1 MRRNEL
7 SAFSLA
13 ALLLVCPACR
23 KEDPEPPVP
32 TPDKGLLRVSVERAG
47 DASLSAF
54 VYGKEGSL
62 AVGKEEPAGTSPW
75 TWSEQLPEGEYTL
88 WVVGSDPD
96 EVRLA
101 GTDDFASAYAEALP
115 DGNTGLLRSLNSPLY
130 VESLTGVKVENGKET
145 SISSLPKDIR
155 RILRLSINA
164 GKGFSGAKVAG
175 KLAGIASSIRLSG
188 RLGMEPGVLQLEFLP
203 SQAVGPGVYQAT
215 AGILGTSPVDG
226 SGEGNL
232 CTLSFETS
240 SGERFS
246 YQENLTQPLAQA
258 IASGRDT
265 LDLSLEV
272 SPAIPIR
279 LYTGIQTRAAV
290 DAFDSTPVSIAVGT
304 STGDYPEH
312 WTATATGGDITLNP
326 ERYYPTDGSTL
337 FIRSYYPSVP
347 HVNGE
352 VHYDLTGQ
360 EDLMMTDEQRGS
372 LTQRFD
378 ATATPLIHKHL
389 LTQLSF
395 KLVIANAPD
404 NYRVRAVALNGLA
417 TSAKVS
423 LSEGKVIP
431 TGDPTSL
438 AIYTASGTGGIP
450 LAGGTADIP
459 GFILVQ
465 PEATFTIDLILAVD
479 DNPAND
485 LVLNNVP
492 VTIDGG
498 GGESGNAYQIE
509 VSLDLPDN
517 PLEPDDPYVPDEPD
531 PMEAYKVRIKA
542 TVIPWKQGNSGSA
555 DL

>member
-7 SAFSLA
+7 SALSLA
-13 ALLLVCPACR
+13 ALLLACPACR
-23 KEDPEPPVP
+23 KEDPEPPAP
-32 TPDKGLLRVSVERAG
+32 APDKGLLRVSVERSG
-47 DASLSAF
+47 DTSLSAF
-54 VYGKEGSL
+54 VYGKDGSL
-62 AVGKEEPAGTSPW
+62 TAGKEEPAGTSPW

-88 WVVGSDPD
+88 WVIGSDPD

-101 GTDDFASAYAEALP
+101 GTDDFASAYAETLP
-115 DGNTGLLRSLNSPLY
+115 DGNTDLLRSLNSPLY

-155 RILRLSINA
+155 RILRLTINA
-164 GKGFSGAKVAG
+164 GKGFGGAKVAG

-188 RLGMEPGVLQLEFLP
+188 RLGMKPGTLELDFLP
-203 SQAVGPGVYQAT
+203 SLAAGPGVYQAT
-215 AGILGTSPVDG
+215 AGILGTVEIEGPDP
-226 SGEGNL
+226 GNL

-240 SGERFS
+240 AGERFS
-246 YQENLTQPLAQA
+246 YQENLTEPLVQA
-258 IASGRDT
+258 LASGRDT

-279 LYTGIQTRAAV
+279 LYTGIQTRATV
-290 DAFDSTPVSIAVGT
+290 DAFDSTPVSIAAGT

-326 ERYYPTDGSTL
+326 ERYYPTDGTTL
-337 FIRSYYPSVP
+337 FIRSYYPSAP

-360 EDLMMTDEQRGS
+360 EDLMMTDEQQGS
-372 LTQRFD
+372 LTRRFD
-378 ATATPLIHKHL
+378 ALTTPLIHKHL

-395 KLVIANAPD
+395 KLIIANAPD

-450 LAGGTADIP
+450 FAGGVADIP

-465 PEATFTIDLILAVD
+465 PEATFTIDLVLTVD

-485 LVLNNVP
+485 LVFNNVP

-498 GGESGNAYQIE
+498 GGQSGNAYQIE

-517 PLEPDDPYVPDEPD
+517 PLEPDEPDVPDDPD
-531 PMEAYKVRIKA
+531 PMEAYKVKIKA